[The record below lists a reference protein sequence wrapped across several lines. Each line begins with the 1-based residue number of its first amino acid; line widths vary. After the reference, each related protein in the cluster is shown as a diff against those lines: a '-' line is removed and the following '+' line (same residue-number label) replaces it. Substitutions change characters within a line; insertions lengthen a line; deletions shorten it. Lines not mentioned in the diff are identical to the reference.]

1 MADAVQETMDA
12 VGLSFF
18 FYSALAAVAEADLD
32 LAADVD
38 VVLTTD
44 AIPSSGSYLF
54 FAVVAAQIT
63 SSNSENLMNHS
74 CLLKRQ

>member
-1 MADAVQETMDA
+1 MEEITASASAEDAVIADA
-12 VGLSFF
+12 
-18 FYSALAAVAEADLD
+18 
-32 LAADVD
+32 
-38 VVLTTD
+38 D